1 MSAEKAACDLPIG
14 SVFMTRRSFRP
25 RSSTRCRKAK
35 EIAHGKPIL
44 EGYHRVTP
52 YLILNNAGDA
62 IALGELQN
70 GTGHQRSDAPR

>member
-1 MSAEKAACDLPIG
+1 MVS
-14 SVFMTRRSFRP
+14 
-25 RSSTRCRKAK
+25 
-35 EIAHGKPIL
+35 PIL